1 MKINSKSALLT
12 VGVII
17 FGMSTANAHVEFN
30 PDAVAANK
38 TQVLTINVP
47 HDCTKSSKTLEI
59 KLQIP
64 ANVDIAT
71 FKSIGVYQHGALVKK
86 WTESITKSGAKSYL
100 DIKGPAMQAGPD
112 NGPNAANIKFQFKT
126 PAAAGTQLKWPALQI
141 CSTGI
146 SVRWIQPRPADGS
159 DPAAD
164 ATPVPVLNLKK

>member
-1 MKINSKSALLT
+1 MQIMLKSALLT
-12 VGVII
+12 VGVTI
-17 FGMSTANAHVEFN
+17 FGMAIANAHVEFN

-64 ANVDIAT
+64 ANVDTTT
-71 FKSIGVYQHGALVKK
+71 FKAIGVYQHGALLKK
-86 WTESITKSGAKSYL
+86 WTELITKSGAKSYL

-112 NGPNAANIKFQFKT
+112 NGPNSANFKFQFKT
-126 PAAAGTQLKWPALQI
+126 PAAAGTQLKWPAVQS
-141 CSTGI
+141 CTGGLL
-146 SVRWIQPRPADGS
+146 VRWIQPRPADGS